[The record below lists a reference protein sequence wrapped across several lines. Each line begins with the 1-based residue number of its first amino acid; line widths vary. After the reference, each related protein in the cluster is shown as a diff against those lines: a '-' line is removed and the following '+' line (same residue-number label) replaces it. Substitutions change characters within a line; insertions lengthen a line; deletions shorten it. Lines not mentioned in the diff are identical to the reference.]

1 MTAFTDASIPS
12 AHDRSLFHRCVFHLP
27 KQLSREGPKSR
38 IGRRYD
44 FNGLAAIAYDHG
56 RSRKRGAP
64 SVAVRRPM
72 ANRQGWIES
81 PAIAIR
87 FRDDGDA
94 QMKRRLGTKLQTR
107 IIKTQVREGV
117 VKIGRNE
124 PCPCGSGEKYKR
136 CCEGKKGTASWW
148 RRLFRTE
155 D

>member
-1 MTAFTDASIPS
+1 
-12 AHDRSLFHRCVFHLP
+12 
-27 KQLSREGPKSR
+27 
-38 IGRRYD
+38 
-44 FNGLAAIAYDHG
+44 
-56 RSRKRGAP
+56 
-64 SVAVRRPM
+64 M
-72 ANRQGWIES
+72 ANRQDWIES